1 MSNTASAPAA
11 TDTAIFYGALDGG
24 SGKGLQQEGQSVSTF
39 FASVATGAA
48 IFGIQFAVF
57 LLLRTRL
64 SRV

>member
-1 MSNTASAPAA
+1 MSVTTSAPAA
-11 TDTAIFYGALDGG
+11 TDTATLYGALNGA
-24 SGKGLQQEGQSVSTF
+24 SGKGAQQEGQSVSTF

-48 IFGIQFAVF
+48 IFGFQFAVF